1 MLAITDFMLPLI
13 HRKMCNVPVNRN
25 YGARSKQRLLFHH
38 MATMMPRERER
49 ENGEENGSV
58 VSFAI
63 VLEIVANGNSKGY
76 RSEVGSE
83 RNGSRWCSWVFS
95 FFLSLSRI
103 EYYLSELLE
112 LHLTESVVGWLTSI
126 TERKR
131 KRERLILN
139 RSTDTR
145 NLQNYSHS
153 CFVNG

>member
-112 LHLTESVVGWLTSI
+112 LHLTESVVASVNEYHGEKEK
-126 TERKR
+126 ER
-131 KRERLILN
+131 EIN
-139 RSTDTR
+139 S
-145 NLQNYSHS
+145 
-153 CFVNG
+153 

>member
-95 FFLSLSRI
+95 FFPSLSRI

-112 LHLTESVVGWLTSI
+112 LHLTESVVASVNEYHGEKEK
-126 TERKR
+126 ER
-131 KRERLILN
+131 EIN
-139 RSTDTR
+139 S
-145 NLQNYSHS
+145 
-153 CFVNG
+153 